1 MIGRILALSH
11 YLFRSLLF
19 SLAGLLYILLAL
31 AFYIIFFDP
40 RQQTPDL
47 DYFILIFGL
56 FGLAWSFIVT
66 LSVSARANQAVNYP
80 LIVKLPSRIEYLSS
94 VVLAS
99 LVYVVVLQIATALL
113 AWLANGPDIAL
124 RQLLEIP
131 TLWIAGDVLFVV
143 IALHASDLVARGWSR
158 VYVFGVLGL
167 LLYLQSGVGLLGDW
181 LFGIFNRVGGT
192 FSESGLDAIATLFY
206 DAATWISSNGLGLLE
221 KIFDII
227 FWPFS
232 AITAAIVGG
241 QLSLAQALAPAVLM
255 IYASLLFLLAAALFA
270 HKDLFLSE

>member
-11 YLFRSLLF
+11 YLF
-19 SLAGLLYILLAL
+19 
-31 AFYIIFFDP
+31 IFFDP

-241 QLSLAQALAPAVLM
+241 QFSLAQALAPAVLM